1 MYRNPLFILWSS
13 VLLLVAVLHI
23 IAIEFY
29 LYWFYSW
36 FDSMMHFLGG
46 LFVGLSALWFFF
58 TSGYTQ
64 LSLRVRNIVLVAG
77 FSIILIGIGWEI
89 FEILAGIP
97 REDNFITDT
106 ITDLTM
112 DALGTSIAVIIFT
125 KLFMNKNK
133 EKYER

>member
-1 MYRNPLFILWSS
+1 
-13 VLLLVAVLHI
+13 
-23 IAIEFY
+23 
-29 LYWFYSW
+29 
-36 FDSMMHFLGG
+36 MMHFLGG